1 MLQQHTVKVDYDST
15 NSLHVP
21 ERSIFSFIKT
31 VKAAVEASDLT
42 VGDWK
47 TQTQQ
52 GLVKTVK
59 ILVTDV
65 IIRLTVL
72 VKAHLNDRTHSRFLK
87 LDERS

>member
-1 MLQQHTVKVDYDST
+1 M
-15 NSLHVP
+15 HVP

-52 GLVKTVK
+52 GLVKTVNNQ
-59 ILVTDV
+59 VTDV
-65 IIRLTVL
+65 IIRWTVL
-72 VKAHLNDRTHSRFLK
+72 VKAYLNDLTH
-87 LDERS
+87 

>member
-1 MLQQHTVKVDYDST
+1 MLQHHTVKVHYYSN

-52 GLVKTVK
+52 GLVKTVN
-59 ILVTDV
+59 IQVPDV
-65 IIRLTVL
+65 IIRSTVL
-72 VKAHLNDRTHSRFLK
+72 DKAHLNDPTHFSN
-87 LDERS
+87 